1 MYHLS
6 ASKSVSSGLP
16 GTRVYGD
23 PPGGDRG
30 ASTPTRVSIPPGSGR
45 QGRPIWAV
53 STLRATGMG
62 SGRSGDLAGPWVV
75 HINMARLSNKP
86 QAMPQAYQ
94 TPAKRSG
101 RRGGGP
107 PFSKR
112 GAASLLRISSDPP
125 DPARISAPSRQSNA
139 SHHARPHRAQ
149 RGRARKAFKA
159 HRSRRRRSF
168 EQTQARVATYQHMD
182 GRL

>member
-1 MYHLS
+1 M
-6 ASKSVSSGLP
+6 SGI
-16 GTRVYGD
+16 GYGD
-23 PPGGDRG
+23 RRESRG
-30 ASTPTRVSIPPGSGR
+30 IPERSATEGTGQGRSTPTCVSVPPGSGR
-45 QGRPIWAV
+45 QGRPIWAA

-75 HINMARLSNKP
+75 HINMARLSKP
-86 QAMPQAYQ
+86 PSLPSYQ